1 MFTLLMIKSA
11 RRSPDVC
18 KGFED
23 FIEERRPSAIFYDR
37 KAPLKTAGTA
47 RTAGRSDCPGAKERQ
62 GFLLLLFRRPPP
74 PLKKRL
80 NPAQS
85 IGAGYS
91 VGQLLKAAHNG
102 SQGQHSPTSA
112 SLGMPGDSLPDS
124 PHNTSPNSAPNA
136 PGSSC
141 SSWGRTGPVPLN

>member
-18 KGFED
+18 KGFGD
-23 FIEERRPSAIFYDR
+23 SIEERRPSATFYDR
-37 KAPLKTAGTA
+37 KAPLKTSGTA

-62 GFLLLLFRRPPP
+62 GFLLLLFRQPPP
-74 PLKKRL
+74 SLKKRL
-80 NPAQS
+80 NAAQS

-91 VGQLLKAAHNG
+91 VGQPLKAAHNG
-102 SQGQHSPTSA
+102 SQGQHSATSA
-112 SLGMPGDSLPDS
+112 SPGVPDGALPDS
-124 PHNTSPNSAPNA
+124 PHNTPPNSAPNA
-136 PGSSC
+136 PDSSC